1 VSGPVVSSPSP
12 RVAAPPEPLS
22 GAAARPAVGYDVAL
36 MDLDGVVYRGRQAVA
51 HAAEAI
57 AAARGDGMR
66 MCYVTN
72 NALRPP
78 AEVAA
83 HLSEL
88 GVPTAAEDVVSSAHA
103 AARVLAE
110 RLPAG
115 AAVLVVGGAGLREA
129 VAQRGFVAVGDA
141 TGSPAAVVQGYD
153 PEMTYA
159 RLAEATLAVRAGAL
173 WVASNADA
181 TVPTERGL
189 LPGNGALV
197 ALVAAATGQRPAVA
211 GKPEW
216 ALHAESVGR
225 SGARRPL
232 VVGDR
237 LDTDIEAASRAGAP
251 SLLVLTGV
259 TIPADLLH
267 APGPHRP
274 TFLSADLRGLLRPHP
289 TVVRHAAAA
298 GDAEATC
305 GGWTCRVRDGVLSWE
320 RRPPAPRGG
329 PAPAG
334 GGPGDP
340 AGPTG
345 DDGLDALRAAC
356 AAAWAAAD
364 AGAPVRRIASG
375 RPPGCEDLEPGT

>member
-1 VSGPVVSSPSP
+1 M
-12 RVAAPPEPLS
+12 PEPLS
-22 GAAARPAVGYDVAL
+22 AAAAPLAAGYDVAL
-36 MDLDGVVYRGRQAVA
+36 MDLDGVVYRGKQAVA
-51 HAAEAI
+51 HAVEAI
-57 AAARGDGMR
+57 AAARDGGMR

-88 GVPTAAEDVVSSAHA
+88 GVPTAAADVVSSAHA

-115 AAVLVVGGAGLREA
+115 ANVLVVGGAGLREA
-129 VAQRGFVAVGDA
+129 VAQRGLVAVADA
-141 TGSPAAVVQGYD
+141 AGGPAAVVQGFD

-173 WVASNADA
+173 WVASNTDA

-197 ALVAAATGQRPAVA
+197 ALVAAATGQRPVVA

-225 SGARRPL
+225 SGARRPI

-259 TIPADLLH
+259 ATAADLFH

-289 TVVRHAAAA
+289 AVVRAA
-298 GDAEATC
+298 GSGSDAQATC
-305 GGWTCRVRDGVLSWE
+305 GGWTCRVRDGALGWE
-320 RRPPAPRGG
+320 RRPPTPRGG

-334 GGPGDP
+334 GGPGS
-340 AGPTG
+340 TG

-356 AAAWAAAD
+356 VAAWTAAD
-364 AGAPVRRIASG
+364 AGVPVRQIASE
-375 RPPGCEDLEPGT
+375 RPPACDDLKP